1 MIKFVMTATTSQ
13 GTGAALHALLRKDT
27 SVSNTVL
34 LTYVPRLCVAMEES
48 SDQPKNAMIS
58 TTSTAMAVIN
68 SVNLKRDFTAKEESV
83 EFTKQNVAMAS

>member
-13 GTGAALHALLRKDT
+13 GTGAALHVLLRKDT

-34 LTYVPRLCVAMEES
+34 LTSALRLFVAMEES
-48 SDQPKNAMIS
+48 SDQLKNA
-58 TTSTAMAVIN
+58 TTLTSSTAMAATN
-68 SVNLKRDFTAKEESV
+68 SVSLKRDFTAKEESV